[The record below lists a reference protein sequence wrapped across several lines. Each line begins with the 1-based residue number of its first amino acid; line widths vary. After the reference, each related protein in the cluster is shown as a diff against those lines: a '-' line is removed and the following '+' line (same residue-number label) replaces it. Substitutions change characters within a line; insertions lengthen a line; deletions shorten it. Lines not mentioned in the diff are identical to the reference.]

1 MPESAY
7 QVIAIRC
14 RPKTF
19 DELIGQEHIVKT
31 LTNAIKTKKIPHAYL
46 FVGPRG
52 TGKTTTARLLSAAL
66 NSEHEPTPNI
76 NPHNLIVQEI
86 FNGTCLDVI
95 EIDGASNNSV
105 DQIRNLREE
114 CQYAPVQ
121 CNFKIYIIDEVHML
135 SNAAFNALLKTLE
148 EPPAHVKFIFA
159 TTERDKVIS
168 TIKSR
173 CQQLFFRPVPNTT
186 LLQKLKEI
194 AQHENINIDEKSLQ
208 VIVYLSHGSVR
219 DAQSILEQMISFGN
233 NKISEH
239 DILQAYGMVSN
250 DTLDALIQSMRSGN
264 YEKILKLANEIEEA
278 NCDLYRILCDL
289 ESRLHTALSSL
300 LSSNNTNFPE
310 REIRILEAIHMS
322 KDAVK
327 SGYNQQINFESALL
341 YATEQSQTRSIDA
354 ILQILR
360 NQNLN
365 TQNTQCP
372 NNQKNTERSKLPQ
385 STQKLL
391 KDHFHAQIHILDN

>member
-1 MPESAY
+1 MSESAY

-66 NSEHEPTPNI
+66 NSEHEPTINI
-76 NPHNLIVQEI
+76 NPDNSIVQEI

-173 CQQLFFRPVPNTT
+173 CQQLFFRPVPDKT

-194 AQHENINIDEKSLQ
+194 AQNDNINIDEKSLQ
-208 VIVYLSHGSVR
+208 IIVYLSHGSVR
-219 DAQSILEQMISFGN
+219 DAQSILEQMISFGD
-233 NKISEH
+233 NKISEQ
-239 DILQAYGMVSN
+239 DILQAYGMVSS
-250 DTLDALIQSMRSGN
+250 DTLDSLIQNMRSGN
-264 YEKILKLANEIEEA
+264 YEKILKLAKEIEEA

-289 ESRLHTALSSL
+289 ESRLHTTLSSL

-310 REIRILEAIHMS
+310 REIRILEAIHIS
-322 KDAVK
+322 KDSVK

-365 TQNTQCP
+365 TQSTQLA
-372 NNQKNTERSKLPQ
+372 NNQENMKQSKLPQ

-391 KDHFHAQIHILDN
+391 KDNFHAQIRILDN